1 MKAVVIV
8 GAARSGT
15 KMLGNVFNQDS
26 SVSYFGE
33 VNHIWR
39 IGNENTPHDMLP
51 LNEDN
56 AKEIRAKFKKNLK
69 EGTVLVEKTAAN
81 SLRLPL
87 VKEVFED
94 VKFIHIVR
102 DGRDVAL
109 SASQKWQGLNSK
121 FESEELKYA
130 NTKTSILKRVLY
142 RMKETGLKEFKA
154 LVPKGFNM
162 LLSFLGLKKDSYWGP
177 LVPGLRELRKS
188 HSLLETCAYQWRIQ
202 EDAILNYFESNN
214 KDSVTTIYYEEL
226 CQNPEQTLKNLYDFC
241 EMDIPK
247 NLESVAST
255 IRSGNLNKWKKDLS
269 DDESKQIQTIS
280 GALLTRHNYHL
291 I

>member
-26 SVSYFGE
+26 NVSYFGE

-39 IGNENTPHDMLP
+39 TGNENIPHDMLP
-51 LNEDN
+51 LNQEN
-56 AKEIRAKFKKNLK
+56 VKEIRAKFEKNFK
-69 EGTVLVEKTAAN
+69 DGTVLVEKTAAN

-121 FESEELKYA
+121 FESEKLKYA
-130 NTKTSILKRVLY
+130 DTKTSILKRVLY
-142 RMKETGLKEFKA
+142 RMKETGPKEFKA
-154 LVPKGFNM
+154 LIPKGFNM
-162 LLSFLGLKKDSYWGP
+162 LLSFLGIKKDSYWGP
-177 LVPGLRELRKS
+177 LVPGIREVRKS
-188 HSLLETCAYQWRIQ
+188 HSLLETCAYQWRVQ
-202 EDAILNYFESNN
+202 EDSILNYFANN
-214 KDSVTTIYYEEL
+214 KGDVITVYYEEL
-226 CQNPEQTLKNLYDFC
+226 CTNPEEALRNLYNFC
-241 EMDIPK
+241 EMEAPE
-247 NLESVAST
+247 NLGSVAKT
-255 IRSGNLNKWKKDLS
+255 IKIGNLNKWEQELNNENLS
-269 DDESKQIQTIS
+269 QIQTIS
-280 GALLTRHNYHL
+280 GELLSQHNYHL
-291 I
+291 V